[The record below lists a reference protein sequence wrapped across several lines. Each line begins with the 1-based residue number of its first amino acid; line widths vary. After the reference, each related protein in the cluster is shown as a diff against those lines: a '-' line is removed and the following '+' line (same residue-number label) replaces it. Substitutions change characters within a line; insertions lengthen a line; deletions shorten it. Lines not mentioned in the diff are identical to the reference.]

1 MSRRDW
7 RGYIQGHGSAEPN
20 SAKVNS
26 IIRDWIEVYL
36 KEASVAI
43 DNLETMLKAE
53 TVDSTVSK
61 IKVLIDRWNQIKHLC
76 EETVSKLD

>member
-7 RGYIQGHGSAEPN
+7 RNYIQGRGSATPN
-20 SAKVNS
+20 STKVNN
-26 IIRDWIEVYL
+26 IIRDWIEAYL
-36 KEASVAI
+36 KEANITI

-76 EETVSKLD
+76 DETVSKLD